1 VGGVLRGVSV
11 YSFLA
16 FSPEKHYNHFMTTGI
31 LRQLLAGFLVAMLVL
46 ALLYLRRRPLT
57 PLQAGAWGL
66 FALLVPALGPFL
78 VILAHPG
85 RSRPRAEIVRARRR
99 R

>member
-1 VGGVLRGVSV
+1 MCSR
-11 YSFLA
+11 LA
-16 FSPEKHYNHFMTTGI
+16 FSPEKHYNHFMTAGI
-31 LRQLLAGFLVAMLVL
+31 LGLLLAVFLIAMVIL

-57 PLQAGAWGL
+57 PLQAAAWGL

-78 VILAHPG
+78 VILARPG